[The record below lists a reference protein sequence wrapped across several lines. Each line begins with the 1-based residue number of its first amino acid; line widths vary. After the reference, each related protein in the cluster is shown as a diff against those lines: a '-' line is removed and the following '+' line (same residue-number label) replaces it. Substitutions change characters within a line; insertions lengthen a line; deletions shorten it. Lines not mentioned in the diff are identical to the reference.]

1 MLWYI
6 DYFNIKKS
14 TYKKSQIKQNENK
27 IKVHG
32 KVELAYRLHACFCS
46 KDFNHTHGYMVEE
59 DNC

>member
-14 TYKKSQIKQNENK
+14 TYEKSQIKQNENK

-32 KVELAYRLHACFCS
+32 KVELAYTATRMLL
-46 KDFNHTHGYMVEE
+46 
-59 DNC
+59 